1 MFVFKRNQII
11 ITALVFMVAI
21 AAYLN
26 FTDNK
31 NEVQPTF
38 EDDAKQV
45 TQKDDLTYTN
55 LFEPYEFG
63 DIATLAPDIDSLE
76 QDEMADEIDMAL
88 AETDGEGMAVSESDG
103 EDMALKEADGVE
115 NDLVAEAQV
124 RLKEEK
130 VVLTL
135 KDRMIAENQ
144 RAQSA
149 LNLTTDY
156 ETAVV
161 SKSYDVNY
169 FIEAKMDREQKRS
182 EQIEI
187 LSECINNNTLDKDS
201 KSNAAANLITLQER
215 IEKESEIESL
225 LKAKGFK
232 EVYVRISDGDI
243 DVIINKEKIEEEDI
257 AQIEDIVRR
266 KTGYKTSQ
274 VKISPLKN

>member
-31 NEVQPTF
+31 NAVQPTF
-38 EDDAKQV
+38 EDEAKQV
-45 TQKDDLTYTN
+45 TQKDDLTYTD
-55 LFEPYEFG
+55 LFEPYELG
-63 DIATLAPDIDSLE
+63 EIATLPPDIDSME
-76 QDEMADEIDMAL
+76 EDEMTKDEMTDEKDMAL
-88 AETDGEGMAVSESDG
+88 EETEGI
-103 EDMALKEADGVE
+103 E
-115 NDLVAEAQV
+115 NDLTAQGEV
-124 RLKEEK
+124 GLKEEK
-130 VVLTL
+130 VVLSL
-135 KDRMIAENQ
+135 KDKMIAENQ
-144 RAQSA
+144 RAQSKS
-149 LNLTTDY
+149 NLTTDY

-215 IEKESEIESL
+215 IEKESEVESL

-232 EVYVRISDGDI
+232 EVYVRISDGDV

-266 KTGYKTSQ
+266 KTGYKASQ
-274 VKISPLKN
+274 IKISPLKN